1 MSRTEQTQD
10 RKKENIKPETITI
23 DNGIERTTKSVIKA
37 AIEYENRTQRKL
49 GITGEIGEVLVCIHL
64 GLKLLRNSRTEGYD
78 AIDKKGRRVQIKVR
92 RSETGD
98 RVNEGGRISRFSNH
112 EFDYT
117 LLGLLNK
124 KYGLYKLYQVTY
136 SKLEPIIQN
145 EQNEKRGIT
154 IKSFLKVADDIF

>member
-1 MSRTEQTQD
+1 MSRTEQAQD

-64 GLKLLRNSRTEGYD
+64 GLKLLRNPRTEGYD

-112 EFDYT
+112 EFDYA

-124 KYGLYKLYQVTY
+124 KYELYKLYQVAY
-136 SKLEPIIQN
+136 RKLEPIIQN